1 MKSLKISFKIYSL
14 LISVFFIF
22 RLILLF
28 TNIDKLGDAT
38 TGEIIKAFLIGW
50 IFDTTTSCYMLAL
63 PIVILIICEFYG
75 KTHNIIRI
83 SLIWFIAILSSLS
96 FLVCGADI
104 PYYKEFITRFN
115 ISALNNMKLGQAG
128 TVIKMIFGEP
138 KFIIYIIPVI
148 ILLVLFIWVIIKIIN
163 GTKSFKKGGI
173 LYKSIGSVV
182 LAVLLFFG
190 IRGRLELDE
199 VPLCLNDSFFCSNNF
214 LNQLGLNPTYVLIS
228 SALEDVDKD
237 YFTDI
242 DENDA
247 LSEVQNQLGITSQ
260 DDDFPLSRFV
270 VADKERNDYNVVVV
284 LMESM
289 KASNL
294 SYFCDTSY
302 FTPNLDTLC
311 KKSLL
316 FENFYSQNTRTCYG
330 IFSTLMAYPSMYP
343 GNPMYGVPLRK
354 YESMPSVLKENGYS
368 TAAIIPHDK
377 QFDNIYGFYLAND
390 VDTILSEENY
400 PKNEVINSWGIPD
413 HLLFDHSIELID
425 ELHSKDKPFFINIL
439 TVSNHA
445 PYILPDIFTPTDPE
459 LDDEHQLIEYSD
471 FAIGRFLDKVAEKP
485 WFDNTI
491 FVFLG
496 DHGKPED
503 SPYPISLDFVHVPLI
518 IYSPSLVEPDIKAN
532 MASQIDVF
540 PTIMGL
546 LGIDYNNSTFG
557 IDLLK
562 QNRDYAYFMNGNRY
576 GIIDQE
582 WYYLSDLQGFSLGL
596 YHYRDNDETNYEE
609 QEKEKAIEMNFY
621 GESNWKTMLMLNGNR
636 TEVSRFL
643 R

>member
-1 MKSLKISFKIYSL
+1 MKSLKISFKIYCL
-14 LISVFFIF
+14 LIAIFFIF

-28 TNIDKLGDAT
+28 TNLDKISDAST
-38 TGEIIKAFLIGW
+38 AEIIKAFLIGW
-50 IFDTTTSCYMLAL
+50 RFDTTTACYMLAL
-63 PIVILIICEFYG
+63 PIIVVIICEFIG
-75 KTHNIIRI
+75 KTHNLIRI
-83 SLIWFIAILSSLS
+83 SLIWFISIISSLS

-104 PYYKEFITRFN
+104 PYYNEFITRFN
-115 ISALNNMKLGQAG
+115 ISALNNMKFGQAG
-128 TVIKMIFGEP
+128 TVIKMILGEP
-138 KFIIYIIPVI
+138 KLILYLIPVI
-148 ILLVLFIWVIIKIIN
+148 ILLVLFVWVIIRILN
-163 GTKSFKKGGI
+163 GTKSFKKGEVI
-173 LYKSIGSVV
+173 YKSIGSVV
-182 LAVLLFFG
+182 LLMLLFFG
-190 IRGRLELDE
+190 MRGRINLSE

-214 LNQLGLNPTYVLIS
+214 LNQLGLNPDYVLLT
-228 SALEDVDKD
+228 SAMEDVDKD
-237 YFTDI
+237 YFTNI
-242 DENDA
+242 DEKDA
-247 LSEVQNQLGITSQ
+247 LIEVQKQLGITSQ

-270 VADKERNDYNVVVV
+270 VSDKERNDYNVVVV

-294 SYFCDTSY
+294 SHFCDTA
-302 FTPNLDTLC
+302 FLTPNLDSLC
-311 KKSLL
+311 EKSLL

-343 GNPMYGVPLRK
+343 GNPMYGTPLRK
-354 YESMPSVLKENGYS
+354 YESMPSVLKANGYS

-390 VDTILSEENY
+390 VDTIISEENY

-413 HLLFDHSIELID
+413 HLLFDHSIDLID
-425 ELHSKDKPFFINIL
+425 VLYSKDKPFFINIL
-439 TVSNHA
+439 TVSNHM
-445 PYILPDIFTPTDPE
+445 PYILPDIFTPSSQE
-459 LDDEHQLIEYSD
+459 LDDEQQMIEYSD
-471 FAIGRFLDKVAEKP
+471 FAIGRFLEKASEKP

-518 IYSPSLVEPDIKAN
+518 IYSPSLIEPCKNDQ

-540 PTIMGL
+540 PTVMGL
-546 LGIDYNNSTFG
+546 LGINYNNSTFG
-557 IDLLK
+557 IDLLR
-562 QNRDYAYFMNGNRY
+562 QNRKYAYFMNGNRY
-576 GIIDQE
+576 GIVDNE
-582 WYYLSDLQGFSLGL
+582 WYYLSDLQGYSLGL

-609 QEKEKAIEMNFY
+609 LEKEKAIEMNFY

-636 TEVSRFL
+636 AEVSRFL

>member
-1 MKSLKISFKIYSL
+1 MKSLKISFKIYCL
-14 LISVFFIF
+14 LIAIFFIF

-28 TNIDKLGDAT
+28 ANLDKISDAS

-50 IFDTTTSCYMLAL
+50 RFDTTTACYMLAL
-63 PIVILIICEFYG
+63 PIIVVIICEFIG
-75 KTHNIIRI
+75 KTHNLIRI
-83 SLIWFIAILSSLS
+83 SLIWFISIISSLS

-104 PYYKEFITRFN
+104 PYYNEFITRFN
-115 ISALNNMKLGQAG
+115 ISALNNMKFGQAG
-128 TVIKMIFGEP
+128 TVIKMILGEP
-138 KFIIYIIPVI
+138 KLILYLIPVI
-148 ILLVLFIWVIIKIIN
+148 ILLVLFVWVIIRILN
-163 GTKSFKKGGI
+163 GTKSFKKGEVI
-173 LYKSIGSVV
+173 YKSIGSVV
-182 LAVLLFFG
+182 LLMLLFFG
-190 IRGRLELDE
+190 MRGRINLSE

-214 LNQLGLNPTYVLIS
+214 LNQLGLNPDYVLLT
-228 SALEDVDKD
+228 SAMEDVDKD
-237 YFTDI
+237 YFTNI
-242 DENDA
+242 DEKDA
-247 LSEVQNQLGITSQ
+247 LIEVQKQLGITSQ

-270 VADKERNDYNVVVV
+270 VSDKERNDYNVVVV

-294 SYFCDTSY
+294 SHFCDTA
-302 FTPNLDTLC
+302 FLTPNLDSLC
-311 KKSLL
+311 EKSLL

-343 GNPMYGVPLRK
+343 GNPMYGTPLRK
-354 YESMPSVLKENGYS
+354 YESMPSVLKANGYS

-390 VDTILSEENY
+390 VDTIISEENY

-413 HLLFDHSIELID
+413 HLLFDHSIDLID
-425 ELHSKDKPFFINIL
+425 VLYSKDKPFFINIL
-439 TVSNHA
+439 TVSNHM
-445 PYILPDIFTPTDPE
+445 PYILPDIFTPSSQE
-459 LDDEHQLIEYSD
+459 LDDEQQMIEYSD
-471 FAIGRFLDKVAEKP
+471 FAIGRFLEKASEKP

-518 IYSPSLVEPDIKAN
+518 IYSPSLIEPCKNDQ

-540 PTIMGL
+540 PTVMGL
-546 LGIDYNNSTFG
+546 LGINYNNSTFG
-557 IDLLK
+557 IDLLR
-562 QNRDYAYFMNGNRY
+562 QNRKYAYFMNGNRY
-576 GIIDQE
+576 GIVDNE
-582 WYYLSDLQGFSLGL
+582 WYYLSDLQGYSLGL

-609 QEKEKAIEMNFY
+609 LEKEKAIEMNFY

-636 TEVSRFL
+636 AEVSRFL